1 MYRGPSGNGVSTE
14 RIRTDWNVN
23 PPQLLWRTQLTNGLS
38 SLSVSGGRVFT
49 QVRTGSTTAGAEYC
63 VALDARTG
71 EFLWTAPVG
80 QAKYDYPN
88 NAIAVRDGPR
98 STPAVAG
105 DRVYVLGSYLN
116 LVCLNAT
123 NGQTVWA
130 KDLRAQFGGSVI
142 SWQNAASPLIEG
154 DLLLVNC
161 NASPNRLLALR
172 LSNGSVAWRK
182 LDYAMTHATPVP
194 ATIHGV
200 RQVIF
205 MTQFGLVSV
214 NPLTGDE
221 LWRSAFPYSTS
232 TAASP
237 AVDDDMV
244 YCAAAY
250 SVGSVAVQVTQSG
263 STLAASALWARR
275 PSRMIHWST
284 PVVTGGYVY
293 GLYGQD
299 QEGTAPMRCL
309 DLRTGQDRWSQ
320 TDFGMGST
328 LLVDGNILALT
339 DYGDVVLVQPNPAQY
354 RELGRFTA
362 VTGNCWNSPALSDGT
377 LYIRS
382 AAELAAFDVSLPP
395 PPPLRL
401 AATLDQVAGK
411 VIFEVAN
418 TDGEPIADSRVAG
431 ISLRNSNNVS
441 APFNDWAPAGVALT
455 LQSGKLRGE
464 LELPAGESAVFF
476 AVREN

>member
-38 SLSVSGGRVFT
+38 SLSVRGGRVFT
-49 QVRTGSTTAGAEYC
+49 QVRTGSTTSGAEYC
-63 VALDARTG
+63 VALDAQSG
-71 EFLWTAPVG
+71 ALLWTAPVG
-80 QAKYDYPN
+80 QADYDYPN

-105 DRVYVLGSYLN
+105 DRVYVLSSYLN

-172 LSNGSVAWRK
+172 LSDGSVAWRK

-205 MTQFGLVSV
+205 MTQFGLVAV
-214 NPLTGDE
+214 NPRTGDE
-221 LWRSAFPYSTS
+221 FWRSAFPYNTS

-237 AVDDDMV
+237 AVDGDIV

-263 STLAASALWARR
+263 ATLAASALWARR

-284 PVVTGGYVY
+284 PVVVNGYVY

-320 TDFGMGST
+320 PDFGMGST

-339 DYGDVVLVQPNPAQY
+339 DYGDVVLVQPNSAEY

-362 VTGNCWNSPALSDGT
+362 VTGNCWNSPAVSDGT

-382 AAELAAFDVSLPP
+382 AAEVAAFDVAVPR

-401 AATLDQVAGK
+401 TATLDRLAGK
-411 VIFEVAN
+411 VVFEVAN
-418 TDGEPIADSRVAG
+418 ADGTPIDPSRMSG
-431 ISLRNSNNVS
+431 ISLRNSADATQPLSGWSPVGGT
-441 APFNDWAPAGVALT
+441 WVPAGGV
-455 LQSGKLRGE
+455 LRCE
-464 LELPAGESAVFF
+464 LELDAGAKAWFF
-476 AVREN
+476 AVRED